1 MSLLEVYDP
10 YVFMFWFWTINE
22 FPYFGLNDSWVCLM
36 RMIHMF
42 LCSGFERSMSFHI
55 LVWIMIH
62 EFVVCVWSICF
73 YVLVLNDQWVSIF
86 WFKWSMSLLDAY
98 DPYVFMFWLWIIQEF
113 PYFGLNN
120 DSWVCL
126 MRRIHIF
133 LWSGFERSMSFH
145 ILVWIMIH
153 EFVACI
159 QYDPYVFMFWFWTI
173 NEFPYFGL
181 NNDSWVCWKRMIH
194 MFLCS
199 GFEWSM
205 SFHILV

>member
-1 MSLLEVYDP
+1 
-10 YVFMFWFWTINE
+10 
-22 FPYFGLNDSWVCLM
+22 
-36 RMIHMF
+36 
-42 LCSGFERSMSFHI
+42 
-55 LVWIMIH
+55 
-62 EFVVCVWSICF
+62 
-73 YVLVLNDQWVSIF
+73 
-86 WFKWSMSLLDAY
+86 MSLLDAY

-126 MRRIHIF
+126 MRMIHMF

-181 NNDSWVCWKRMIH
+181 NNDSWVCWMLMIH

-199 GFEWSM
+199 GFELSR
-205 SFHILV
+205 SFHILVWIMIHEFVWCVWSICFYGLVLNDPWVSIFWFE